1 MPEPAREE
9 LSRFAAWSV
18 PPFRALLVGG
28 VFTFLSMQMAAI
40 ARAWLAFELTGTNTA
55 LGGVLIGFGLSS
67 IVAIPAGGVI
77 ADRFPKRAVIA
88 TAGILQTAMSAGLA
102 LAIATDV
109 IAYWML
115 VVASVVQGAFISLLG
130 PARLAFI
137 AEVVDRRLLTNA
149 VFLSQTSLQAAR
161 VVGPAV
167 AGALISVDA
176 IGVGGAY
183 WTATVLA
190 GAGVVAALVL
200 PALPARARTGRS
212 PWGDLADGIR
222 HVRRDRRLGL
232 LLPLSFLV
240 VLIGFPHVAFLPTY
254 AEEIFGAGSVGFGI
268 LNTAAAVG
276 AVISSLALA
285 GVHRSRLW
293 RYQVTAAGAF
303 GLLLVVLGFAPA
315 FWVAVGVMVLIG
327 AASAAFQALNNSL
340 ILGIAPVE
348 YHGRVQSLLMLSF
361 TGFGLAALPLGAVAD
376 AAGLRPTFAGMGL
389 AVVAVVAVAAGRGR
403 GAFRT
408 AEARL

>member
-1 MPEPAREE
+1 MPDPVPEE

-18 PPFRALLVGG
+18 RPFRALLVGG

-102 LAIATDV
+102 VAIATDV

-190 GAGVVAALVL
+190 AAGVAAALVL

-232 LLPLSFLV
+232 LLVLSFLV

-276 AVISSLALA
+276 AVASSLALA

-389 AVVAVVAVAAGRGR
+389 AVALVVAVSAGRGR
-403 GAFRT
+403 GAFRS